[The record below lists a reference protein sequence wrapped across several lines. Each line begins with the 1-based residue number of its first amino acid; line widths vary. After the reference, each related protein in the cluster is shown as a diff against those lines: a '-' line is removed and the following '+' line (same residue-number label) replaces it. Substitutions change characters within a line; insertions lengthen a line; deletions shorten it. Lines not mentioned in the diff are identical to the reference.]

1 MQHPS
6 DISILDFTYDLPQEK
21 IATYP
26 LSKRDESKL
35 LVYKSGEIQESVFKN
50 IGTFLAKGTL
60 LVFNTTK
67 VVRARLN
74 FLNEKAQ
81 AIEIF
86 CLEPDSSDTEL
97 SQAMA
102 TKSNIRW
109 TCLVGNLKR
118 WKEEELKLV
127 NSEVTLTARI
137 LEKKDLAVKVHF
149 SWTPQELCFSEVLE
163 RLGNIP
169 IPPYLKRTSEATD
182 QERYQ
187 TVYARDEGSVAAPTA
202 GLHFTPEV
210 ITRLEQQTVSS
221 LSLTLHV
228 GAGTFKPV
236 KSETLRDHEMH
247 AEWMDVSAEA
257 IEQLSNHSQEQIIAV
272 GTTSL
277 RTLESLY
284 WMGVKAFLNKEA
296 TVQEIEIK
304 QWDAYELEDQDLS
317 MKQSLEALLVWMKA
331 QKLSRLV
338 CHTQILIAPPYQLR
352 VAQGIV
358 TNFHQPNSTLL
369 LLIAAIVGNKWK
381 EIYQHALDHDFR
393 FLSYGDSSLL
403 LK

>member
-35 LVYKSGEIQESVFKN
+35 LVYKSGEIQENIFKN

-102 TKSNIRW
+102 TKSNIKW

-118 WKEEELKLV
+118 WREDELKLI
-127 NSEVTLTARI
+127 NNEVTLTARI
-137 LEKKDLAVKVHF
+137 LEKKDLAVKVYF
-149 SWTPQELCFSEVLE
+149 SWEPQELCFSEVLQK
-163 RLGNIP
+163 LGNIP
-169 IPPYLKRTSEATD
+169 IPPYLKRHSEATD

-187 TVYARDEGSVAAPTA
+187 TVYARNEGSVAAPTA

-210 ITRLEQQTVSS
+210 IKGLEQQAVSS

-247 AEWMDVSAEA
+247 AEWMDVSFEA
-257 IEQLSNHSQEQIIAV
+257 IEQLSRRDQEQIIAV

-296 TVQEIEIK
+296 TVQELEIK
-304 QWDAYELEDQDLS
+304 QWEAYELPNQGLS
-317 MKQSLEALLVWMKA
+317 IKQSLEALLTWMNT
-331 QKLSRLV
+331 QKLSKLV

-352 VAQGIV
+352 VAQGII

-369 LLIAAIVGNKWK
+369 LLIAAIVGNQWK
-381 EIYQHALDHDFR
+381 EIYQYALDHNFR